1 MIDMVFCAGVIKIL
15 AMVHSDSTD
24 EHTHILDEAIE

>member
-1 MIDMVFCAGVIKIL
+1 MFQNKGVLSPNLKFEI
-15 AMVHSDSTD
+15 DSTD